1 MLLMYF
7 LFKDLNNL
15 NAGAKGFPL
24 YFRFVG
30 NVDFYDP
37 SNQSTSA
44 VEETQNIETFS
55 ENLFQCWYHSA
66 ILTCKS

>member
-24 YFRFVG
+24 FFRFVG

-44 VEETQNIETFS
+44 VEENPTIVF
-55 ENLFQCWYHSA
+55 
-66 ILTCKS
+66 

>member
-1 MLLMYF
+1 MLLADF

-15 NAGAKGFPL
+15 NAGAKGFPP

-37 SNQSTSA
+37 NQSTSA
-44 VEETQNIETFS
+44 VEQTQNIQTFS
-55 ENLFQCWYHSA
+55 EILFCAY
-66 ILTCKS
+66 